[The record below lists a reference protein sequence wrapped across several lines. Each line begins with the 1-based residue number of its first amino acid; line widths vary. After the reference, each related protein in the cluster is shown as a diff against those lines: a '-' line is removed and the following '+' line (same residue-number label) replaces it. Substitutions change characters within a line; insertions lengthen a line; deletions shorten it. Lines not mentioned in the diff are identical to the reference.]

1 MSFINIVMLPDF
13 ISVISD
19 GQITTNEVLTQ
30 SHFKKFESNP
40 NGFVVGITGFELITN
55 NIRKKFYY
63 QPNLN
68 FEEAELLLRAELE
81 KYKSKQ
87 VNFGQ
92 HISFNAVIAGFP
104 IENPKVPKALSF
116 HVANQNIFERYY
128 EKSAILSL
136 IPDDISFNPNQI
148 ITDNLNK
155 SLNIIPTF
163 QVQTLQRN
171 ALYKVAD
178 QSKTVNKVIFQEI
191 IEPKITDRNH
201 YSSCQ

>member
-1 MSFINIVMLPDF
+1 MLPDF
-13 ISVISD
+13 ISIISD
-19 GQITTNEVLTQ
+19 GQITTNKVLTQ

-116 HVANQNIFERYY
+116 HVANQNISERYY

-155 SLNIIPTF
+155 SLNITPTF
-163 QVQTLQRN
+163 QVQTL
-171 ALYKVAD
+171 
-178 QSKTVNKVIFQEI
+178 
-191 IEPKITDRNH
+191 
-201 YSSCQ
+201 

>member
-1 MSFINIVMLPDF
+1 MGSF
-13 ISVISD
+13 
-19 GQITTNEVLTQ
+19 
-30 SHFKKFESNP
+30 
-40 NGFVVGITGFELITN
+40 VGITGFELITN

-116 HVANQNIFERYY
+116 HVANQNISERYY
-128 EKSAILSL
+128 EKLAILSL

-155 SLNIIPTF
+155 SLNITPTF

-171 ALYKVAD
+171 ALYKLL
-178 QSKTVNKVIFQEI
+178 TN
-191 IEPKITDRNH
+191 PKRSIRLFFKK
-201 YSSCQ
+201 

>member
-1 MSFINIVMLPDF
+1 MLLPAF
-13 ISVISD
+13 PAYITAYFLKILIAIAGSVLL
-19 GQITTNEVLTQ
+19 G
-30 SHFKKFESNP
+30 
-40 NGFVVGITGFELITN
+40 
-55 NIRKKFYY
+55 R
-63 QPNLN
+63 
-68 FEEAELLLRAELE
+68 ELLGE

-104 IENPKVPKALSF
+104 IETPKVPKALSF
-116 HVANQNIFERYY
+116 HVANQNISERYY

-155 SLNIIPTF
+155 SLNITPTF

-178 QSKTVNKVIFQEI
+178 QSQTVNKVIFQEI
-191 IEPKITDRNH
+191 IGPKITDRNH